1 MTNNKRRV
9 RKLKPGRIYEVK
21 SFAGVNVH
29 MKVLH
34 LDNENLNTYL
44 GTLVRKSDV
53 DNLIRGG
60 VPYSKDEEP
69 ESCKSII
76 YDWQVVKEIKSGE
89 KKSGKN
95 SRNKRMHSGNRRGSD
110 KDVPEV
116 QAVVYKKR
124 RPKKVESKKISKKVS

>member
-1 MTNNKRRV
+1 MTNNKPRV
-9 RKLKPGRIYEVK
+9 RKLKPGRIYEIK

-29 MKVLH
+29 MRVLH
-34 LDNENLNTYL
+34 LDNESLNTYL

-53 DNLIRGG
+53 DNLIKGG

-76 YDWQVVKEIKSGE
+76 YDWQVIKEIKSGE

-95 SRNKRMHSGNRRGSD
+95 SRNNRRTGGNRRGAD
-110 KDVPEV
+110 KDVLEV
-116 QAVVYKKR
+116 QTVVYKKR
-124 RPKKVESKKISKKVS
+124 RLKKVEPKKISKKVS

>member
-1 MTNNKRRV
+1 MTNNKPRV
-9 RKLKPGRIYEVK
+9 RKLKVGRIYEVK

-29 MKVLH
+29 MKVLR
-34 LDNENLNTYL
+34 LDNENLNIYL

-53 DNLIRGG
+53 DNLIKGG

-69 ESCKSII
+69 ENCKSII
-76 YDWQVVKEIKSGE
+76 YDWQVIKEIKSGE

-95 SRNKRMHSGNRRGSD
+95 SRNKRGRGRNRRGAD

-116 QAVVYKKR
+116 QTVVYKKR
-124 RPKKVESKKISKKVS
+124 RPKKVEPKKVSKKVS